1 VKIIS
6 KYKDYY
12 DFVAKIYGEDSKIV
26 FNRKPNELE
35 LTVNYAA
42 HEKDF
47 YSGLVQVASY
57 NNKID
62 PVCNQFK
69 QFEKYEKPP
78 TGYIESF
85 ILCGELYITIHKMI
99 DNNYPY
105 KFEQTNLLT
114 IQEYFDNYIRGS
126 TNPWEIRIIAAL
138 CNVNDKYINLH
149 KKFNSPVICL
159 KVNSIYPLQHK
170 VQFTALTNV
179 SLLERRFETKIDA
192 YQMFQD
198 IQTFITNHL
207 TPEIVIEKVE
217 DKYKII
223 QHGFDKQSFRH
234 RK

>member
-1 VKIIS
+1 MKIIS

-35 LTVNYAA
+35 LTINYAEN
-42 HEKDF
+42 EKDF
-47 YSGLVQVASY
+47 YSGLFQVAYY
-57 NNKID
+57 NNID
-62 PVCNQFK
+62 PVCNWFK
-69 QFEKYEKPP
+69 WFKEYGNLPR
-78 TGYIESF
+78 GYVERI
-85 ILCGELYITIHKMI
+85 IVCGKLYLIIHKII

-114 IQEYFDNYIRGS
+114 IQEYFDNYIKGS
-126 TNPWEIRIIAAL
+126 TNPWEIRIIADL
-138 CNVNDKYINLH
+138 CNANDKYINLH
-149 KKFNSPVICL
+149 KKFNSPVIYL
-159 KVNSIYPLQHK
+159 KVNGTSMRQNK
-170 VQFTALTNV
+170 VQLTALTNV